1 MYYFIPYKAKILIF
15 SLFVIINSKNSIADI
30 RNNLFPE
37 REKPSRSLYLGGRY
51 QSDYNSKYY
60 IVRFGAKYKNPKFM
74 HEFKFYNKVNE
85 AHTTTKDMRKTEEKY
100 DIELSNKMKI
110 LDSQYYINL
119 YNFFEQDKYDNF
131 TSSEKLVYDSDDSGF
146 YSRITSLI
154 GFGRVFSENF
164 EADFNIGWVHSKG
177 EGSSIAIN
185 PVLYIKKRLSK
196 KLLISSRFS
205 RIKQQKIQN
214 DHFSLSIS
222 QKFNKNWALSLNNKY
237 KRSQYIYRKENSR
250 TNIRE
255 VRKRSERSITINL
268 KYSF

>member
-1 MYYFIPYKAKILIF
+1 MYYFIPYKAKIIF
-15 SLFVIINSKNSIADI
+15 FFLFIILNSANSLADI
-30 RNNLFPE
+30 RNNIFPE
-37 REKPSRSLYLGGRY
+37 RKKPNISLYLGGRY

-60 IVRFGAKYKNPKFM
+60 IVRFGAKYKNPKSM

-110 LDSQYYINL
+110 ADSQYYINL

-131 TSSEKLVYDSDDSGF
+131 TSSEKLVYESDDSGF
-146 YSRITSLI
+146 YSRTTSLI
-154 GFGRVFSENF
+154 GLGKIFSKNF

-177 EGSSIAIN
+177 EGSSMAIN
-185 PVLYIKKRLSK
+185 PVLYLKKKINK
-196 KLLISSRFS
+196 KLLITTRIS

-214 DHFSLSIS
+214 DYFSLSVI
-222 QKFNKNWALSLNNKY
+222 QKFNRNWALSLNNKY
-237 KRSQYIYRKENSR
+237 KRSQYIYRKKNSR
-250 TNIRE
+250 IDIRE
-255 VRKRSERSITINL
+255 VRKRSERSLTLNL